1 MHAKRLW
8 SLWQGLLLSC
18 ALGFTKVGQAR
29 FVQWATGL
37 ALNVEEHTITQSLI
51 ALDLPADWKA
61 LESFAEYGS
70 WDLTALQQATAQAAA
85 PADDQLF
92 FGYTVWAG
100 DDTKVHRA
108 SKDVL
113 GTCTFH
119 DYSARCPNRAS
130 TVRAH
135 NWVLQG
141 ALRFHPDRPPTF
153 LPTAAQL
160 YFRQSQLP
168 PAQRGAAI
176 AFRTKCQIMVELA
189 RLSANAVPGKHLQV
203 ADGGYCKGSVLRP
216 LLCPEADASGAT
228 PQRIEVIT
236 RLRLDAC
243 LHAPLP
249 AQEGK
254 RGRGRPRKWGQR
266 LAAPGRGEQWQGP
279 WRTTQVYVY
288 GQRRQVRCKE
298 VLCCWRALGHDV
310 QVKAVLAYVE
320 GYEKPFT
327 LLSSATE
334 LEGWQVVVIFCARS
348 REEDGIRDVKQRLG
362 WEECRAW
369 TRLPIERTT
378 QAQLVTLTC
387 LRLLQERLEQEAGDS
402 WWLVPPWHPDKQR
415 PSVLDVQRLLRQHS
429 EELRGLLAGWLRQ
442 QINSQAHRG
451 PTG

>member
-1 MHAKRLW
+1 MNATRLW
-8 SLWQGLLLSC
+8 PLWQAILLSF
-18 ALGFTKVGQAR
+18 ALGFTRRGQQR
-29 FVQWATGL
+29 FVQWCTGL
-37 ALNVEEHTITQSLI
+37 ALNVEEHTITQSLV
-51 ALDLPADWKA
+51 ALDRVQDWKA

-70 WDLTALQQATAQAAA
+70 WEIWLTQFGIARSI
-85 PADDQLF
+85 DQLPNRLWH
-92 FGYTVWAG
+92 GYSVWGG

-108 SKDVL
+108 SKDVW

-189 RLSANAVPGKHLQV
+189 RLSANAVPRKHLQV
-203 ADGGYCKGSVLRP
+203 ADGGYGKGSVLRP

-279 WRTTQVYVY
+279 WRTAHVYVY

-334 LEGWQVVVIFCARS
+334 LE
-348 REEDGIRDVKQRLG
+348 
-362 WEECRAW
+362 
-369 TRLPIERTT
+369 
-378 QAQLVTLTC
+378 
-387 LRLLQERLEQEAGDS
+387 
-402 WWLVPPWHPDKQR
+402 
-415 PSVLDVQRLLRQHS
+415 
-429 EELRGLLAGWLRQ
+429 
-442 QINSQAHRG
+442 
-451 PTG
+451 